1 MLLLTCC
8 NIYGQ
13 VELKKQKDISRM
25 GIPYGNY
32 SGITHVE
39 GNLYAIV
46 SDKDEADG
54 FHFLNIDIN
63 HETGKIKNVA
73 ISEPAK
79 FKENLERVR
88 QSRQNQRDTEGIC
101 YRKCSN
107 SFFISGEADQQILEY
122 SFEGLPTGKSLSI
135 PVEFSVENIN
145 TNRGFEALTYNGNT
159 HLFWTT
165 TELPLKLNSD
175 NTIKLQSFSDDLQP
189 QRQFYYKIEY
199 PLLNKKASNFVYGVP
214 DLLALDDGRLIVME
228 REVVVTYK
236 YLGSYCIVKLYI
248 VNPNENIHEST
259 ILQKTLLA
267 EFKTK
272 LAIGK
277 MNFANYEGI
286 CIGPKL
292 NDGRQTIILINDSQ
306 NGEGN
311 KLYRAKDYLKV
322 IVLDKIVTKDDE

>member
-1 MLLLTCC
+1 
-8 NIYGQ
+8 
-13 VELKKQKDISRM
+13 M

-63 HETGKIKNVA
+63 LETGKIKDVE
-73 ISEPAK
+73 ISEPSN

-88 QSRQNQRDTEGIC
+88 LAKQKQRDTEGIC
-101 YRKCSN
+101 YRKSSN

-122 SFEGLPTGKSLSI
+122 SFEGLPTGRSLSI
-135 PVEFSVENIN
+135 PSEFSIENIN
-145 TNRGFEALTYNGNT
+145 TNRGFEALTYNEHT

-165 TELPLKLNSD
+165 TELPLKLNTD

-189 QRQFYYKIEY
+189 QRQYNYKIDN
-199 PLLNKKASNFVYGVP
+199 PLLNKKTRNFAYGVP

-228 REVVVTYK
+228 REVVVTQK
-236 YLGSYCIVKLYI
+236 YLGSYCIVKLYV
-248 VNPNENIHEST
+248 VNPNESIHEST
-259 ILQKTLLA
+259 ILQKTLLT

-272 LAIGK
+272 LAVGK

-286 CIGPKL
+286 CIGPTL
-292 NDGRQTIILINDSQ
+292 NDGRQTILLINDSQ

-311 KLYRAKDYLKV
+311 KLYRAKDYIKV
-322 IVLDKIVTKDDE
+322 IVLD